1 MRAQQYARYHTK
13 SLETNWGVIKALLG
27 KLCTCYETIKD
38 LDESG
43 TAKDDN
49 ILDALDLYKQ
59 KANKNGVFKHCWLRL
74 CTYMRPFN
82 SMLKWSTISDGLP
95 APHPAENDDGV
106 PSPVRPQDLYMNKT
120 KSKAYRHKDKVKE
133 RAKCYGKREGYD
145 RFFHGNDTPR
155 PNI

>member
-38 LDESG
+38 LDGSG

-59 KANKNGVFKHCWLRL
+59 KVNKNGVFKHCWLRL

-82 SMLKWSTISDGLP
+82 SMLKSDQLL
-95 APHPAENDDGV
+95 A
-106 PSPVRPQDLYMNKT
+106 M
-120 KSKAYRHKDKVKE
+120 AYRPLIQLRMMTECHLPFGPKT
-133 RAKCYGKREGYD
+133 C
-145 RFFHGNDTPR
+145 
-155 PNI
+155 I